1 MAPLQIATPKA
12 MSRVRD
18 RLSPSEPNSGA
29 ASMYTT
35 MNPVMSAPS
44 CVSDSRSSECFML
57 SASAATIHLSR

>member
-1 MAPLQIATPKA
+1 

-18 RLSPSEPNSGA
+18 RVSPSEPNSGA

-35 MNPVMSAPS
+35 RNPVISAPS
-44 CVSDSRSSECFML
+44 CVSESRSSECFML